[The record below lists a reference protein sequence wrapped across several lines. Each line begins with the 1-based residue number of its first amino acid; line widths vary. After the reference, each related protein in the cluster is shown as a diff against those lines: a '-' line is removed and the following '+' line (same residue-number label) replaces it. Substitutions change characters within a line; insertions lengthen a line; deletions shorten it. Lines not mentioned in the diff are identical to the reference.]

1 VLGAASLLPRL
12 ASVILDIGYRSLL
25 ISIVYLGLILLFNLS
40 DDLSRITEQLRSKWI
55 SRD

>member
-1 VLGAASLLPRL
+1 MLGAASLLPRL